1 MCFQLFL
8 EELKNLLDGLGG
20 QQRHHAELIATLNQQ
35 LSDYKRCNF
44 NISIF
49 QLGQICDAFSR
60 LLKLSE
66 DIIELNKC
74 SRVSEGLRL
83 KSDEL
88 RRAYED
94 FVINTNSSNKHV
106 LPNGFWEDRKRNFE
120 QLSADEPLV
129 GQKFEACLF
138 KTKRE

>member
-1 MCFQLFL
+1 ML
-8 EELKNLLDGLGG
+8 E
-20 QQRHHAELIATLNQQ
+20 
-35 LSDYKRCNF
+35 
-44 NISIF
+44 
-49 QLGQICDAFSR
+49 
-60 LLKLSE
+60 LLK

-106 LPNGFWEDRKRNFE
+106 LPNGFWEDRRRSLE
-120 QLSADEPLV
+120 QLSVDEPLA
-129 GQKFEACLF
+129 GQKYEVC
-138 KTKRE
+138 RIQD